1 MIPFTQPDSVSI
13 VGFLLV
19 VAFVIMA
26 FLNAVDLARLPTMRI
41 GVGLLVWLAVVSI
54 VVASG
59 IMERNL
65 PLGVALFFGVGNLVG
80 VAFALSP
87 MGRAI
92 ATQVPIAHLIV
103 FQAFRLPLELVLH
116 SWAAQGTI
124 PETMTW
130 SGSNLDVLTGILA
143 LIAAPLVLNL
153 RGEMQWT
160 IAWCFNITGLA
171 LLLNVGR
178 VAVMSSPMPFAW
190 QVDPP
195 LALALH
201 LPYAWIGPVCV
212 AGALAGHIV
221 LTRALLKKW
230 RFRESGG

>member
-1 MIPFTQPDSVSI
+1 MLPFTQPDSVSI

-41 GVGLLVWLAVVSI
+41 GVGLLVWLVVVSI

-80 VAFALSP
+80 VVFALSP

-92 ATQVPIAHLIV
+92 ATHVPVAHLIV

-143 LIAAPLVLNL
+143 LIAAPLVLKL
-153 RGEMQWT
+153 RGETQWT

-195 LALALH
+195 LVLALH
-201 LPYAWIGPVCV
+201 MPYAWIGPVCV

-221 LTRALLKKW
+221 LTRALLK
-230 RFRESGG
+230 R